1 METNPLHYG
10 LPARIQLV
18 NLGNNRIG
26 ISKVI
31 KSRIIQKDA
40 AKIVIIAS
48 QIKSVSPKLEVS
60 LICSRNICS
69 KSLALLEKEGMSVE
83 FVE

>member
-10 LPARIQLV
+10 LPSRIQLV
-18 NLGNNRIG
+18 NLGKNRIG

-40 AKIVIIAS
+40 AKNVAITS
-48 QIKSVSPKLEVS
+48 QIKKVNPGLEVS

-69 KSLALLEKEGMSVE
+69 KSIILLKNEGIEIKYVD
-83 FVE
+83 

>member
-1 METNPLHYG
+1 METNPQYYG

-18 NLGNNRIG
+18 NLGKNRIG

-40 AKIVIIAS
+40 AKIVAIAS
-48 QIKSVSPKLEVS
+48 QIKEVNPRLQVL

-69 KSLALLEKEGMSVE
+69 KSIILLKSDEIEIKYVD
-83 FVE
+83 

>member
-1 METNPLHYG
+1 MEINPLYYE

-18 NLGNNRIG
+18 NLGKNRIG

-31 KSRIIQKDA
+31 KSRIIRKDA
-40 AKIVIIAS
+40 AKIVAMAS
-48 QIKSVSPKLEVS
+48 QIKEVNPELEVS

-69 KSLALLEKEGMSVE
+69 KSLISLKNEGIE
-83 FVE
+83 IEYID